1 MPRFIQICL
10 PYIRPSIGLNKYL
23 QTRAGINMYN
33 VCRLTVETI
42 AVCLKQMMLDS

>member
-1 MPRFIQICL
+1 MCR

-33 VCRLTVETI
+33 VSRLTVETI
-42 AVCLKQMMLDS
+42 VVCLKQMLLDS